1 MVWLFWGLGSALA
14 LATADAL
21 LKRFFSQL
29 TPYGMTLVR
38 LGYALPILNL
48 GWLWTPWPEFGPRFL
63 PAVAAALPL
72 EAAASL
78 LYMAALRSAPLSLC
92 APLMAFTPLCLILSG
107 WLVLGETLNFYGLM
121 GIGGIAVGSY
131 LINLPEQRQGWL
143 APWTA
148 LWTQPGLRWMLG
160 AAALYAVTSALGK
173 MAVLQSAPTFFGIF
187 YPTVFGSTMA
197 AGYPW
202 SSRPG
207 RQLLQR
213 PRWGLLLGLCMAVSI
228 LCHYHG
234 IQQAPAA
241 YLIAVKR
248 TSLLFSVLYGGLWLG
263 EAHLA
268 CRTLGASCMVVGVI
282 LISLWG

>member
-48 GWLWTPWPEFGPRFL
+48 GWLWTTRPELGPRFL
-63 PAVAAALPL
+63 PAVGAALPL

-78 LYMAALRSAPLSLC
+78 LYMAALRRAPLSLC
-92 APLMAFTPLCLILSG
+92 APLMAFTPLCLVLTG
-107 WLVLGETLNFYGLM
+107 WLVLGEAPNLWGAI
-121 GIGGIAVGSY
+121 GIFAIAAGSY
-131 LINLPEQRQGWL
+131 LLNLPEQRQGWL

-148 LWTQPGLRWMLG
+148 LWTRPGLRWMLG
-160 AAALYAVTSALGK
+160 AAGLYAVTSALGK
-173 MAVLQSAPTFFGIF
+173 LAVLQSSPTFFGIF
-187 YPTVFGSTMA
+187 YPTVFGGTML

-207 RQLLQR
+207 RQLLER
-213 PRWGLLLGLCMAVSI
+213 PGWGLLLGVCMAVSI
-228 LCHYHG
+228 LCHFHG

-263 EAHLA
+263 EANLGG
-268 CRTLGASCMVVGVI
+268 RILGAGCMVTGVMF
-282 LISLWG
+282 ISLWG